1 MTEAENPNFN
11 KNHSL
16 DLKPIRLD
24 VYRLACQF
32 EGSRP
37 FSGALEGLTAEMQRP
52 LKDLEREFFCDEAS
66 RILLQSATIL
76 RMLDDESEADA
87 DEKNPFF
94 CGTLQTD
101 TEEEGLPLRDACNK
115 IIHARKINFDQL
127 PNEGQEGYFGP
138 LVYLYGMRGHA
149 AWKATLNIR
158 QYLVYAARLLRAR
171 SLAEFIEWET
181 KYGRA

>member
-1 MTEAENPNFN
+1 MAEAESPNFN

-24 VYRLACQF
+24 IYRLACHF

-37 FSGALEGLTAEMQRP
+37 FSQTWEGLTAEMQQP

-87 DEKNPFF
+87 GERNPFF
-94 CGTLQTD
+94 CGTLRMD
-101 TEEEGLPLRDACNK
+101 AEEEELSLREACNK
-115 IIHARKINFDQL
+115 IIHARKISFDRL
-127 PNEGQEGYFGP
+127 PNEGQEGHFGP
-138 LVYLYGMRGHA
+138 FVYLYGMRGRT

-158 QYLVYAARLLRAR
+158 QYLAYAGRLLRAR
-171 SLAEFIEWET
+171 SLAEFIEWEK

>member
-1 MTEAENPNFN
+1 MSEAENPYFN

-37 FSGALEGLTAEMQRP
+37 FSQSLEGLTAEMKQP

-76 RMLDDESEADA
+76 RMLADESEADA

-94 CGTLQTD
+94 CGTLQMGA
-101 TEEEGLPLRDACNK
+101 EKEKLSLREASNK

-127 PNEGQEGYFGP
+127 SNEALEGHFGP
-138 LVYLYGMRGHA
+138 FVYLYGIRGRT

-158 QYLVYAARLLRAR
+158 QYLAYAGRLLRAR

-181 KYGRA
+181 KYGRS